1 MKYLAILLPVAAW
14 ALSACDNIESNE
26 RWEEKVPVEIKKNVL
41 IEDFTGQ
48 NCVNCPAATDVIHQ
62 LQQGAAGA
70 HIIAVGI
77 HRPDFHLHSP
87 VSPREEV
94 LLADLPNITTF

>member
-48 NCVNCPAATDVIHQ
+48 DCINSPAAADFIHQ
-62 LQQGAAGA
+62 LQQGRDGKLGFLILLRDELDHFSRA
-70 HIIAVGI
+70 
-77 HRPDFHLHSP
+77 PDGFS
-87 VSPREEV
+87 V
-94 LLADLPNITTF
+94 L